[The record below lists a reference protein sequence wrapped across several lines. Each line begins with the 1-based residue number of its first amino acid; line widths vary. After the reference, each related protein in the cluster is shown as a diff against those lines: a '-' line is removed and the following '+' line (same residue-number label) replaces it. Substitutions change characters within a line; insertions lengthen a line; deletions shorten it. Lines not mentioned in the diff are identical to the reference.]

1 MLARCSRSV
10 LGLAC
15 ALGFVACDGARPK
28 NCAAPTSPAAA
39 TEWPSYGNDP
49 GGTRFAALGDLTP
62 ENVAC
67 LERAWTYRTGDLP
80 DSRGEQSSTLA
91 SEVTPILV
99 DGSLYVCTP
108 YNRVIALDPETGAER
123 WAFDPEIDLT
133 GHYGNQ
139 LVCRGVSTWLDAEAA
154 PGAVCRR
161 RILTATN
168 DARLFALDAST
179 GKPCSEF
186 GNGGSIDLNPGAGP
200 QEWRGEYQVTSPPA
214 ISRDAVIVGAAV
226 SDNQRNDAPSGVV
239 RAYDA
244 RTGALRWAWDL
255 RPPGF
260 VATPENT
267 SAEGY
272 ALATPNAWAPM
283 AVDAERDLVFV
294 PTGNPAPDYYRGDSN
309 IDYYGSSVV
318 ALRASSGEVVWRF
331 QTVHRDLWDFDVPA
345 QPTLFTLRKGGA
357 EIPALV
363 QATKMGLLFVLNRET
378 GEPLF
383 PVEERA
389 VPQLEVPGE
398 KLSPSQPFPLKPPP
412 LSRHSLTPDEAFGF
426 TPWDRRACRRQLE
439 ALRFEGIY
447 TPPTLEGTLM
457 VPGNAGGSNWGGV
470 AVDQARQRLV
480 ANTQDLAFAVRLIP
494 REGFDIDL
502 ARERG
507 EGAEYAPMRGTP
519 FAMRRTLLMSPLGVP
534 CMPPPWG
541 RLAAVDLAS
550 GEISWQVTLG
560 TLRDLTPLPLALEL
574 GTPTLGGPLLTESG
588 LVFIGATADF
598 YLRAFD
604 AESGEELWKGRL
616 PTVAFATP
624 ISYRAGGRQYVVIAA
639 MGYGRGGLRVDDELI
654 AFALPDAS

>member
-1 MLARCSRSV
+1 M
-10 LGLAC
+10 
-15 ALGFVACDGARPK
+15 
-28 NCAAPTSPAAA
+28 
-39 TEWPSYGNDP
+39 
-49 GGTRFAALGDLTP
+49 
-62 ENVAC
+62 
-67 LERAWTYRTGDLP
+67 
-80 DSRGEQSSTLA
+80 
-91 SEVTPILV
+91 
-99 DGSLYVCTP
+99 
-108 YNRVIALDPETGAER
+108 
-123 WAFDPEIDLT
+123 
-133 GHYGNQ
+133 
-139 LVCRGVSTWLDAEAA
+139 
-154 PGAVCRR
+154 
-161 RILTATN
+161 
-168 DARLFALDAST
+168 
-179 GKPCSEF
+179 
-186 GNGGSIDLNPGAGP
+186 
-200 QEWRGEYQVTSPPA
+200 
-214 ISRDAVIVGAAV
+214 
-226 SDNQRNDAPSGVV
+226 
-239 RAYDA
+239 
-244 RTGALRWAWDL
+244 
-255 RPPGF
+255 
-260 VATPENT
+260 
-267 SAEGY
+267 
-272 ALATPNAWAPM
+272 
-283 AVDAERDLVFV
+283 
-294 PTGNPAPDYYRGDSN
+294 
-309 IDYYGSSVV
+309 
-318 ALRASSGEVVWRF
+318 
-331 QTVHRDLWDFDVPA
+331 HRDLWDFDVPA